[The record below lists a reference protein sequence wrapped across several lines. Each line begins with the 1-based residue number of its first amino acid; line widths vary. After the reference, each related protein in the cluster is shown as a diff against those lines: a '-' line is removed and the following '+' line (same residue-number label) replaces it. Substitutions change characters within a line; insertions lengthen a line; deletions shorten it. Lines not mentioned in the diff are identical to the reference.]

1 MNCTCCNQR
10 KSSTR
15 CEGCQRLFCLQCM
28 NAHHDE
34 LMVEFETLFGV
45 QNELK
50 ESLGV
55 VQLNWQNNK
64 DFTCLTEI
72 DQWEL
77 EVTNRIRLIA
87 GNARKI
93 ANEMM
98 AKHMSDI
105 RHRLDQLTFDMEQRQ
120 QEGNYLD
127 NDINEIRNQLQ
138 QLNSTIKNANE
149 KIRINYSTTN
159 KLDWNSLLHVTMSKN
174 SMERKIA
181 DSCFDLSDFFY
192 EEETTQDKIWK
203 NIRKFIKK
211 KHLSKDIK
219 GQQSI
224 PKCKTS
230 SIFEPIVLT
239 SIGTPTRSVTKAHS
253 DAYSMPSISDGMRQ
267 NSLQDAESLN
277 YVSLTTNSYDQLLPQ
292 GSDA

>member
-1 MNCTCCNQR
+1 MKCMSCNER

-15 CEGCQRLFCLQCM
+15 CEGCLRLFCRQCV
-28 NAHHDE
+28 NVHHDE
-34 LMVEFETLFGV
+34 LMVEFEALFGI

-50 ESLGV
+50 ESLDV
-55 VQLNWQNNK
+55 VQSNWQNNK
-64 DFTCLTEI
+64 DFTCLAEI

-77 EVTNRIRLIA
+77 EVINRIRLIA
-87 GNARKI
+87 GNARKT

-105 RHRLDQLTFDMEQRQ
+105 GHRLDQLTFDMEQRQ

-138 QLNSTIKNANE
+138 QLNSTIKEANE

-159 KLDWNSLLHVTMSKN
+159 RLDWNSLLHVTMNKK

-181 DSCFDLSDFFY
+181 DRHFDLSDFFY

-203 NIRKFIKK
+203 NIRKFIKN

-230 SIFEPIVLT
+230 SIFGPIVLT
-239 SIGTPTRSVTKAHS
+239 SIDALAHSVTKSHS
-253 DAYSMPSISDGMRQ
+253 DTYSMPNISYSMQQ
-267 NSLQDAESLN
+267 NSLQDAKSLN
-277 YVSLTTNSYDQLLPQ
+277 YVALTTNNYDQLLPQ